1 LGYNSENGGGSIDS
15 QNNNTPGT
23 GTLLEQVKK
32 QKGQIEKDV
41 FNLRN
46 RVRLL
51 ELEHKRAIKK
61 ISEAS

>member
-1 LGYNSENGGGSIDS
+1 M
-15 QNNNTPGT
+15 
-23 GTLLEQVKK
+23 
-32 QKGQIEKDV
+32 

-61 ISEAS
+61 ISEASQRAQHRADLKSKNDQMFMEVSFHKLSEIVL

>member
-1 LGYNSENGGGSIDS
+1 M
-15 QNNNTPGT
+15 
-23 GTLLEQVKK
+23 
-32 QKGQIEKDV
+32 

-61 ISEAS
+61 ISEASQRAQHMADLKSKNDQKFMEVSYHKLSEMYNRG